1 MALLAPRRL
10 VVAAAF
16 VLAACLVSSAWAQAP
31 GSPDASPSPEDEPPL
46 QKVQVEAS
54 LYYGSAFRWIRA
66 PPPHKRRPPPVRRT
80 VSPSP
85 EETFDDPPSM
95 PGESSPPPPEFPS
108 PPPSPPDEW
117 AGYSHTNGESIPYAY
132 LRTGCPLKVDQAA
145 TDKKFAEIR
154 AAGGNPV
161 MPDDAVY
168 VDDPEKCADVPIA
181 TIATGPRASL
191 IQQAGQFLNG
201 DNVKLSLKETAVGA
215 RRRRALREG
224 RSLLQDDDLDP
235 EAPTW
240 ELDIPGHDDS
250 TVDGY
255 LANIVD
261 TNKANVEA
269 GKDDK
274 ISIDADAFA
283 LKRPGSQKEI
293 YKGAPISLTTIVFVL
308 DFSSASSSCGSAS
321 SWGAQVKAD
330 DVRKAMV
337 DGSYANNLKN
347 FYETCSYGKS
357 KLAAENV
364 TVLGPVPIPCK
375 GYVFKNFTGRP
386 IMPPRPPPKPP
397 SQWANLLPLSRKND
411 TIDDWW
417 DISRY
422 CTASEQQAWEREA
435 EKWARNEA
443 LKDPNLA
450 RLLAVRE
457 RRRNIYVLPNALTC
471 QWAGYADVTCTS
483 PTCSV
488 YVKGGVSGTGLQV
501 FTHEAMHNYGLE
513 HAGMGMDEY
522 GDSTD
527 VMGNFRQAANGL
539 LCPNAPNMYRIGW
552 AKPLNP
558 PGTPATPISSPTP
571 KGGQYGSLS
580 AGNFTPASAS
590 DTLSRGNKRTFTLPA
605 FSSRDDN
612 HLMIALGAQFTPVT
626 APLDP
631 TTGASLYTSST
642 ANPKIPFPVY
652 YISYRVKNFTPGGF
666 DSGITSSYD
675 KKVLIHQ
682 YNGTQSERT
691 FGFKSLLWDWGPSF
705 NRRASWDS
713 SGNTWASPFVA
724 VQKIGN
730 LDLGGGLVI
739 RVIPGTATTT
749 SVQVEVCRQYAQK
762 ETADGCRSGADLDC
776 DGLIGSKDPDC
787 PSG

>member
-1 MALLAPRRL
+1 MAR
-10 VVAAAF
+10 
-16 VLAACLVSSAWAQAP
+16 
-31 GSPDASPSPEDEPPL
+31 
-46 QKVQVEAS
+46 
-54 LYYGSAFRWIRA
+54 
-66 PPPHKRRPPPVRRT
+66 
-80 VSPSP
+80 
-85 EETFDDPPSM
+85 
-95 PGESSPPPPEFPS
+95 ESSPPPPEFPS

-117 AGYSHTNGESIPYAY
+117 AGYSHTNGESVPYAY

-154 AAGGNPV
+154 AAGGNPY
-161 MPDDAVY
+161 MPDDAVI

-181 TIATGPRASL
+181 TIATGQRASL

-201 DNVKLSLKETAVGA
+201 DTARIALKETAIGA

-224 RSLLQDDDLDP
+224 RSLLQIEDPDP

-240 ELDIPGHDDS
+240 ELDIPGHDGS

-255 LANIVD
+255 LANITM
-261 TNKANVEA
+261 TNKENAEA
-269 GKDDK
+269 GLDERLT
-274 ISIDADAFA
+274 IDSDAFQ
-283 LKRPGSQKEI
+283 LKRRGFQQEI
-293 YKGAPISLTTIVFVL
+293 FRGTVVDSFTTLVFIL
-308 DFSSASSSCGSAS
+308 DFSGHPSSSCGAAAT
-321 SWGAQVKAD
+321 WGASAKAD
-330 DVRKAMV
+330 DVYRAMV
-337 DGSYANNLKN
+337 DPSYANNLKN
-347 FYETCSYGKS
+347 FYETCSFGKARLS
-357 KLAAENV
+357 PNNV
-364 TVLGPVPIPCK
+364 KVLGPVPIPCRGVLPK
-375 GYVFKNFTGRP
+375 DLTGHP
-386 IMPPRPPPKPP
+386 SMPPRPPPRPP
-397 SQWANLLPLSRKND
+397 SQWANLISHSRMND
-411 TIDDWW
+411 TTHDWW

-457 RRRNIYVLPNALTC
+457 RRRNIYVLPNAL
-471 QWAGYADVTCTS
+471 
-483 PTCSV
+483 PCSC

-501 FTHEAMHNYGLE
+501 VAHEAMHNLGLE

-558 PGTPATPISSPTP
+558 PGTPATPTSNPTP
-571 KGGQYGSLS
+571 RGGQYGSLS
-580 AGNFTPASAS
+580 AGNFTLAAAS
-590 DTLSRGNKRTFTLPA
+590 DTLNKGNKRTFTLPA

-631 TTGASLYTSST
+631 TTGASLYTSSMS
-642 ANPKIPFPVY
+642 NPKTPFPVY

-724 VQKIGN
+724 VQKINN

-749 SVQVEVCRQYAQK
+749 SIQVEVCRQYAQK
-762 ETADGCRSGADLDC
+762 EPALGCSSGADLDC
-776 DGLIGSKDPDC
+776 DGLVGSKDPDC
-787 PSG
+787 SSG